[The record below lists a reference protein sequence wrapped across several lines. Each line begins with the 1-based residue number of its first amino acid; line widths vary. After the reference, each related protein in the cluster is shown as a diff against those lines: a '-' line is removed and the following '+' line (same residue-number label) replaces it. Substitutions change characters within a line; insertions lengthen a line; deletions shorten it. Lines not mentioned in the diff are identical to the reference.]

1 MGHKYQ
7 ISLISDSTGETLD
20 RIFLALKSQFSNFD
34 YVKNEIESVKKL
46 FKMYNWPVIDVT
58 RKSVEETVASIIRI
72 FDIKKKVKK

>member
-34 YVKNEIESVKKL
+34 YVKNEIESAKKL

-58 RKSVEETVASIIRI
+58 IKSVEETAASIIRI
-72 FDIKKKVKK
+72 FDIGKNKK